1 MAFQSLRRGFSK
13 VNDSIV
19 AGLDI
24 GASKVCC
31 AIARIESSGD
41 LSIIGYGFHPSK
53 GIRGGMIIDMESL
66 QDSVAHAVH
75 SAEEM
80 SRETINDVYVSVS
93 PAICTSKIVGI
104 DLSISGHPVDDNDIK
119 KIVQQ
124 SLSSINKNQAVV
136 IHSIPLNYEI
146 DGVSGIKD
154 PRGMFGE
161 ILKSKINLMLCSHT
175 PLRNLSACVERSHL
189 DVAGFVSSIYS
200 SGLSTLVHDELELG
214 VTLIDIGASSSG
226 VGLFF
231 NGNLAHID
239 YVPIGGAHIT
249 SDIARCFSTPIM
261 QAEKLKTLYGSSIL
275 SPADGRES
283 VTIPQIGDDDASKAK
298 QVNKSEIVDV
308 IKSRVEEIF
317 EKIKEKIIAH
327 PSHRYVG
334 HRLVLTGGSSM
345 LNGIIDI
352 AETTLDKKARIAK
365 PANINDLVDK
375 IKVPSFANCAGLL
388 KYAQQ
393 QKGPYAMLAS
403 RRSSSSISLNKLIN
417 WLKNG

>member
-1 MAFQSLRRGFSK
+1 MPFQSIKRGFSK

-31 AIARIESSGD
+31 AIARVEPSGS

-66 QDSVAHAVH
+66 QESVAHAVH

-80 SRETINDVYVSVS
+80 SKETIDNIYVSVS
-93 PAICTSKIVGI
+93 PAICTSKIVGV
-104 DLSISGHPVDDNDIK
+104 DLTISGHPVDDNDIK
-119 KIVQQ
+119 KTVQQ
-124 SLSSINKNQAVV
+124 SLLSVNKNQASV

-161 ILKSKINLMLCSHT
+161 VLKSKINLMICPHT

-189 DVAGFVSSIYS
+189 DIDGFVSSIYA
-200 SGLSTLVHDELELG
+200 SGLSTLVPDELELG
-214 VTLIDIGASSSG
+214 VTLVDIGASSSA

-231 NGNLAHID
+231 NGNLAYID

-261 QAEKLKTLYGSSIL
+261 QAEKLKTTYGSALL

-283 VTIPQIGDDDASKAK
+283 VSIPQIGDNDISKAK

-308 IKSRVEEIF
+308 VKSRVEEIF
-317 EKIKEKIIAH
+317 EKVKEKIIAH

-334 HRLVLTGGSSM
+334 DRLVLTGGSSM
-345 LNGIIDI
+345 LNGINEI
-352 AETTLDKKARIAK
+352 AENILDKKARIAM
-365 PANINDLVDK
+365 PINIADISPK
-375 IKVPSFANCAGLL
+375 IKIPSFSNCAGLL

-403 RRSSSSISLNKLIN
+403 RRHLQNGVHKLIN
-417 WLKNG
+417 WLKKG